1 MKFSEVLLEY
11 LIEQADPDFAFNPA
25 ADDGEGNLNDPNQP
39 AGNRPTPAQ
48 QIGAERPLERR
59 RPMNAFE
66 KAKAKWAQE
75 VPGLDHATMD
85 GAITYFNSRKNN
97 LVPLSNDPNDRVM
110 PEVYMLKQRFPE
122 FPADNVN
129 KLRDILTYTWEQLQF
144 LLDRFNTELTR
155 VELEAEIAGVSPNEE
170 KQIYL
175 DRWKNQNTKIID
187 EGSLIVHKVECK
199 EESINLGRLQH
210 FINKQYQ
217 GDSPN
222 NWCITRP
229 GTDNMYNT
237 YRGRRS
243 YYFIMDT
250 TKPQNDDFHLSVIQ
264 PIDPNNTSYNNEKP
278 YTVTKRKNKGDDLEG
293 LEWRRIAQ
301 LWPGLADKEH
311 MFKFF
316 GPTKKENV
324 SAVLGRITFDG
335 NGTTDF
341 LFQDRAIQEL
351 YVNVGNNI
359 NSFRAFKG
367 LSPDLQKKYI
377 LRTTRDNFKTR
388 FVAND
393 SSDPFAI
400 LKYITKNNMTSLDHQ
415 MKDVLGF
422 VDGVKTI
429 KNSIISLNYVPSYGD
444 YVNQNLRLYESR
456 NNAGLYGIMN
466 VDNETWALP
475 VKFTKTYSELYFDPN
490 NDKESTNK
498 YVVYTYAAD
507 DGDSFYLVMTF
518 AHLSK
523 KSSKPENFQKGRFI
537 KKENIERALFRL
549 QKLGK

>member
-11 LIEQADPDFAFNPA
+11 LLEQAPPAEDPNMGVDN
-25 ADDGEGNLNDPNQP
+25 GEGNLENPNQP
-39 AGNRPTPAQ
+39 TPDQ
-48 QIGAERPLERR
+48 QDDNQPVQRR
-59 RPMNAFE
+59 RPQNTFE
-66 KAKAKWAQE
+66 KAKVKWAQE

-110 PEVYMLKQRFPE
+110 PEVYMLKQRFPD
-122 FPADNVN
+122 FPADNIN
-129 KLRDILTYTWEQLQF
+129 KLRDILTYSWEQLQF
-144 LLDRFNTELTR
+144 LIDRFNTELTR
-155 VELEAEIAGVSPNEE
+155 VELEADIDGVTPNEE

-210 FINKQYQ
+210 FVNKQYPA
-217 GDSPN
+217 DSPN

-229 GTDNMYNT
+229 GADNMYTN

-243 YYFIMDT
+243 YYFLMDT

-264 PIDPNNTSYNNEKP
+264 PIDPNNTSYDNEKP
-278 YTVTKRKNKGDDLEG
+278 YTITKRKNKGDDIQG
-293 LEWRRIAQ
+293 VEWRRIVQ
-301 LWPGLADKEH
+301 IWPGLADKEH

-316 GPTKKENV
+316 GPTKKEDV

-335 NGTTDF
+335 NRNTDF

-351 YVNVGNNI
+351 YVNIGNNI
-359 NSFRAFKG
+359 NSLRAFKG

-393 SSDPFAI
+393 SNDPFAI
-400 LKYITKNNMTSLDHQ
+400 LKYITNNNMSSLDHQ
-415 MKDVLGF
+415 MRDILGF

-429 KNSIISLNYVPSYGD
+429 KNSIISLNYIPSFGD
-444 YVNQNLRLYESR
+444 YVKQNLRLYESR
-456 NNAGLYGIMN
+456 NNAGTYGIMN

-490 NDKESTNK
+490 NPNEATNK
-498 YVVYTYAAD
+498 YIVYTYASE
-507 DGDSFYLVMTF
+507 DGDSFYLVMPF

-523 KSSKPENFQKGRFI
+523 KTSKPENYQKGRFI
-537 KKENIERALFRL
+537 KKENIERSLSQL